1 MPNAEQT
8 GAHGSAGAPQGRQYG
23 PLTSKSNYT
32 TWFLGVPPNGNVPG
46 GMPPKREGSPPA
58 HANHTAPSRSSAS
71 KTLLIVDSVRLT
83 RECLTHL
90 LVTELTDFEIV
101 SIAEPQQAAQC
112 PAWPD
117 VVLLKARDHRSDNGN
132 LLNDIATI
140 YAGTHRAPVLLL
152 SENGDAGEAAEVTD
166 SGVASL
172 FPSNWGAALLIAAIN
187 LVVAGGQFRA
197 PNALGQKSAPARSE
211 GNDAKR

>member
-1 MPNAEQT
+1 MPNFEQT
-8 GAHGSAGAPQGRQYG
+8 GGYRPFGESQRRQSRALGSR
-23 PLTSKSNYT
+23 SNNGDY
-32 TWFLGVPPNGNVPG
+32 LLAVPPNGG
-46 GMPPKREGSPPA
+46 IKRESAPGA
-58 HANHTAPSRSSAS
+58 HASAASTSPSRSGAT

-83 RECLTHL
+83 RECLMHL

-112 PAWPD
+112 PVWPD
-117 VVLLKARDHRSDNGN
+117 VVLLKARGHRSDNSN
-132 LLNDIATI
+132 LLNDIETI

-152 SENGDAGEAAEVTD
+152 SENGDAGEAAEMTE

-172 FPSNWGAALLIAAIN
+172 FPSSWGASLLIAAIN

-197 PNALGQKSAPARSE
+197 PMGQGQRNAPARSE
-211 GNDAKR
+211 GNDVKR